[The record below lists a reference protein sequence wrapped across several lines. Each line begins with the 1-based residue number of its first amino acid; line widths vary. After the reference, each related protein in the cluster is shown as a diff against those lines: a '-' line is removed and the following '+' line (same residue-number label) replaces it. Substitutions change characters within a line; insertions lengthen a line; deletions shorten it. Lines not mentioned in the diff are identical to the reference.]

1 MFSFSTVDPLRIK
14 TGEIPLTWLRPFM
27 TGPELDGTLQPAD
40 FLLSASLTKFQLRPL
55 KPVHVRNFAARLGPT
70 ELVRDTEFSFYP
82 GADLNLGAFD
92 ASDGSWS
99 LHWMDSQRRVFFPP
113 AHGRFEG
120 GRGIFYAD
128 DTDDGVPVK
137 VRYLWLASETAPR
150 WEQAFSRDEGQNWET
165 NWIMNFTRAD

>member
-1 MFSFSTVDPLRIK
+1 M
-14 TGEIPLTWLRPFM
+14 GEANGVR
-27 TGPELDGTLQPAD
+27 D
-40 FLLSASLTKFQLRPL
+40 FDFFIGRWNVVNERL
-55 KPVHVRNFAARLGPT
+55 KKRFVGSDEWETFAATSDCRALLG
-70 ELVRDTEFSFYP
+70 
-82 GADLNLGAFD
+82 GAAHIDEIDIPALSLSGINLGAFD

-113 AHGRFEG
+113 VHGRFEG